1 MKQPILFLAIA
12 ALGSVTYHLGQK
24 TLPPAVNPMVL
35 LMAVY
40 AVALVL
46 CGLSIPL
53 FGSGLH
59 GTSIG
64 QLLSWPV
71 LVLAAGV
78 VLIEIGF
85 LLAYRSGDVLQWSGV
100 AVNGAAAL
108 LLIPIALVVFGESFS
123 WSRLSGIVLTLA
135 GLTLLARR

>member
-1 MKQPILFLAIA
+1 ML
-12 ALGSVTYHLGQK
+12 
-24 TLPPAVNPMVL
+24 L

-40 AVALVL
+40 AVAFAL
-46 CGLSIPL
+46 CGVSAPL
-53 FGSGLH
+53 FGSGIQL
-59 GTSIG
+59 G

-71 LVLAAGV
+71 LALAAGV

-108 LLIPIALVVFGESFS
+108 LLIPIALFAFGESFS
-123 WSRLSGIVLTLA
+123 WSRLVGIALTLA
-135 GLTLLARR
+135 GLTLLSRR

>member
-1 MKQPILFLAIA
+1 MKQPILFLAVA
-12 ALGSVTYHLGQK
+12 ALGSVTYHVGQK
-24 TLPPAVNPMVL
+24 TLPPGANPMLL

-40 AVALVL
+40 AAALVL
-46 CGLSIPL
+46 CGLSAPL
-53 FGSGLH
+53 FGSGFH

-108 LLIPIALVVFGESFS
+108 LLIPIALLFFGEAFS

>member
-24 TLPPAVNPMVL
+24 TLPSTANPMLL

-40 AVALVL
+40 AVAFAL
-46 CGLSIPL
+46 CGVAAPL
-53 FGSGLH
+53 FGSEIRLA
-59 GTSIG
+59 
-64 QLLSWPV
+64 QLISWPV
-71 LVLAAGV
+71 LALAAGV

-100 AVNGAAAL
+100 AVNGAAGL
-108 LLIPIALVVFGESFS
+108 LLIPIALFAFGESFS
-123 WSRLSGIVLTLA
+123 WSRLTGIVLTLA